1 MKAALKGANQ
11 PKRRV
16 LGRGLSALMESSTV
30 TIEVTPQAEQ
40 TVEGRSKSPTITA
53 KGPVPRSESH
63 SPPGREEVADEQ
75 AGEGQLLHLA
85 LDRIHPNKSQP
96 RQYFDESEISAL
108 ADSIRQ
114 SGVLQPII
122 VRRNKNLSSGGFEI
136 VAGERRFRAAKKA
149 GLMKVPAL
157 LRQLTDRET
166 LELGII
172 ENVQRS
178 DLNPIE
184 AAQAYE
190 RLVQEFGATQEE
202 IARSLGRDRVS
213 IANTLRLVK
222 LPADVQKLLV
232 SGALSAGHGRA
243 LLMLEDPKQQ
253 SALAQKVAAAQLSVR
268 ATEQLASGKE
278 LETTAEKAPKRRV
291 TSPKTASV
299 LELETRFRRAL
310 GTKVSLSVTKEGSG
324 DLTISFFSRAE
335 LDSLLERLGA

>member
-1 MKAALKGANQ
+1 MKATLKGANQ

-16 LGRGLSALMESSTV
+16 LGRGLSALMESTTV
-30 TIEVTPQAEQ
+30 TIDVGEQASEARAKLSG
-40 TVEGRSKSPTITA
+40 VVPKGVVSRSDSQ
-53 KGPVPRSESH
+53 SSL
-63 SPPGREEVADEQ
+63 GREELGDEH
-75 AGEGQLLHLA
+75 AGEGQLLYLA

-96 RQYFDESEISAL
+96 RQYFDEAEIASL
-108 ADSIRQ
+108 ADSIRH

-122 VRRNKNLSSGGFEI
+122 VRRNKNLSSGGFEV
-136 VAGERRFRAAKKA
+136 VAGERRFRAAQRA

-184 AAQAYE
+184 AAQAYQ
-190 RLVQEFGATQEE
+190 RLVQEFGASQEE
-202 IARSLGRDRVS
+202 IARSVSRDRVS
-213 IANTLRLVK
+213 VANALRLLK
-222 LPADVQKLLV
+222 LPPDVQKFLV

-253 SALAQKVAAAQLSVR
+253 SALARQVAAEQLSVR
-268 ATEQLASGKE
+268 VTEQLASGKE
-278 LETTAEKAPKRRV
+278 RVGALRKAPKRKAS
-291 TSPKTASV
+291 TAKSASV
-299 LELETRFRRAL
+299 LELEARFRRAL
-310 GTKVSLSVTKEGSG
+310 GTKVSLSLSKEGAG

-335 LDSLLERLGA
+335 LDSLLERLNA